1 MMKSTFSKFC
11 VVDEVT
17 STQEML
23 VGGGPL
29 RSSEDIEFYNGYFW
43 PT

>member
-1 MMKSTFSKFC
+1 MKSTFSRFC

-17 STQEML
+17 SAQEML
-23 VGGGPL
+23 VGG
-29 RSSEDIEFYNGYFW
+29 SEDIEFYNGYFW